1 VQYEPT
7 TFGELFAEVYDD
19 GPEREDTTA
28 TVELLADL
36 AQGGPALELAVG
48 TGRVALPLAARGVR
62 VDGIEVSP
70 QMVAKLRSKPGG
82 DRVAV
87 TIGDFADVAVDDSY
101 ALVLL
106 VYNTLFNLATQD
118 DQVRCFENVAEHDMS
133 LVSHFSDHLL
143 VMYAG
148 QVMEAGTTRTVFD
161 RPSHPYS
168 RGLLDAFPSIRG
180 PRVPLSGI
188 PGSPPDLSRPP
199 SGCRFHPRCSF
210 AMEQCSGEMPPLYQI
225 GAVRSRC
232 HLNAPQP
239 EPNAITAEK
248 IRS

>member
-1 VQYEPT
+1 MQYEPT

-36 AQGGPALELAVG
+36 AQGGSALELAAG

-87 TIGDFADVAVDDSY
+87 TIGDFADVPVEDSY
-101 ALVLL
+101 ALVFL

-118 DQVRCFENVAEHDMS
+118 DQVRCFENVAAHLSDGGVFVVEAFVPDPSRFRGDQYVAAEAVDLDEVVLEVCRRDAVRQRLERAHVS
-133 LVSHFSDHLL
+133 LS
-143 VMYAG
+143 
-148 QVMEAGTTRTVFD
+148 
-161 RPSHPYS
+161 S
-168 RGLLDAFPSIRG
+168 RGARIYPVVLRYAWPSEI
-180 PRVPLSGI
+180 
-188 PGSPPDLSRPP
+188 DLMARIA
-199 SGCRFHPRCSF
+199 GLRLKHRW
-210 AMEQCSGEMPPLYQI
+210 AGWQ
-225 GAVRSRC
+225 R
-232 HLNAPQP
+232 
-239 EPNAITAEK
+239 EPFTATSTSHVSVYG
-248 IRS
+248 R